1 MSLINGVTTS
11 DFETRSFST
20 LTTRESTPG
29 FSQSPHGEERCN
41 VWASTSDSTKCI
53 LLGDSLLLLLW
64 TGPRRKSLLRELPRG
79 DKLPVC
85 GEHSHVR
92 DSCLEGVPDVIFSC
106 RHFETFHIQNTRMF
120 LSGTYA
126 HVYMNMYVYLGT
138 RKQASSSQQVSSW
151 GGCH

>member
-11 DFETRSFST
+11 DFETRSLST

-29 FSQSPHGEERCN
+29 FSQSPHGEERCC
-41 VWASTSDSTKCI
+41 VWVPTSDSTKCI

-92 DSCLEGVPDVIFSC
+92 YSCLEGVPAVISSC
-106 RHFETFHIQNTRMF
+106 RHLETFHIQNTR
-120 LSGTYA
+120 
-126 HVYMNMYVYLGT
+126 YVFVRYLCACVHEYVCVPCT